1 MSNTNAS
8 LLEKLKAGKRN
19 TRIITWPGRTEKIMF
34 QILTEQEVEE
44 AQFEVE
50 RRFKSEGIEFSA
62 STVDAYQAAQNT
74 AFLARAIVDTETGKR
89 MFKSTDELAQLP
101 GFAAVKSIFIEEFNA
116 LDKECNPSLK
126 TITEGEYQKLFTE
139 VKKTPSTLNFLNST
153 TLIGLVGYL
162 ASQPVTSPTDRGS
175 TS

>member
-1 MSNTNAS
+1 MS
-8 LLEKLKAGKRN
+8 LIEKLKAGKRN
-19 TRIITWPGRTEKIMF
+19 TRTITWPGRTEKIMF

-50 RRFKSEGIEFSA
+50 RRFKSQGIEFSA

-74 AFLARAIVDTETGKR
+74 AFLARAIVDPETSKR

-101 GFAAVKSIFIEEFNA
+101 GFAAAKQIFIEEFNA

-126 TITEGEYQKLFTE
+126 TISEEEYEKLFTE
-139 VKKTPSTLNFLNST
+139 VKKTPSTLNSLNST
-153 TLIGLVGYL
+153 MLIGLLGYL
-162 ASQPVTSPTDRGS
+162 ASRPAISPADSGS